1 MANNLRRIDVAFELN
16 TERSQDLSPILDA
29 IEGIVE
35 DYLANVLPDVE
46 ETDYVSGVSVSYSS
60 DQT

>member
-35 DYLANVLPDVE
+35 DYLANVLPDVDL
-46 ETDYVSGVSVSYSS
+46 TDYVSGVSVSYSS

>member
-1 MANNLRRIDVAFELN
+1 MANNLRRIGVAFELN
-16 TERSQDLSPILDA
+16 TQRDQDLSPILDA

-46 ETDYVSGVSVSYSS
+46 ETDYVSDVSVSYETC
-60 DQT
+60 D